1 MREVRWG
8 IIGCGA
14 VTEVKS
20 GPALQKAE
28 GSRLVAVMRRN
39 AALAE
44 DYARRH
50 GVPRWYA
57 DAGALIADPEVNAVY
72 VATPPAS
79 HRDYTLQAAAAG
91 KPVYVEKPMARTH
104 AECLEMIAA
113 CREAGVGLYVAYYR
127 RAQPRFLKVR
137 DLLAAGA
144 IGAPRTV
151 TVTLHQRPLADVSRP
166 EDLPW
171 RVRPEI
177 SGGGLFLDVG
187 SHTLDLLDYLLGPI
201 GWVQGEAAN
210 LGAQY
215 EPEDTVVGTWRHASG
230 VHGTGSWCF
239 AAGLP
244 ADRVEI
250 AGSAGRIAFA
260 SFADV
265 PVVLETADGVEELAI
280 PQPEHVQ
287 QPLIQ
292 AVVDDLLGRG
302 ESPSTGE
309 SGART
314 SWVMDRI
321 LAGYRAR

>member
-39 AALAE
+39 AGLAE
-44 DYARRH
+44 TCPAPRR
-50 GVPRWYA
+50 
-57 DAGALIADPEVNAVY
+57 ALVRRCRRPHRRSEVNAVY

-151 TVTLHQRPLADVSRP
+151 TVTLHQRPGRCLPS
-166 EDLPW
+166 EDLLAGAPGDLGRW
-171 RVRPEI
+171 AVPRCRLPHPGPPGLSPGARRLGAGRGGQSRRPVRAGGHGGRRLATRLRCPRHGLLVLCRRPLRRSRGDRRQRRPHRVR
-177 SGGGLFLDVG
+177 
-187 SHTLDLLDYLLGPI
+187 LLCRRPRRPG
-201 GWVQGEAAN
+201 
-210 LGAQY
+210 
-215 EPEDTVVGTWRHASG
+215 
-230 VHGTGSWCF
+230 
-239 AAGLP
+239 
-244 ADRVEI
+244 
-250 AGSAGRIAFA
+250 
-260 SFADV
+260 
-265 PVVLETADGVEELAI
+265 TADGVEELAI
-280 PQPEHVQ
+280 PS
-287 QPLIQ
+287 
-292 AVVDDLLGRG
+292 R
-302 ESPSTGE
+302 STF
-309 SGART
+309 SSR
-314 SWVMDRI
+314 
-321 LAGYRAR
+321 